1 MKLAELVNQHYKELS
16 SNDLYIWD
24 YIQAHGKECQNLSI
38 VELAQ
43 RCHVSK
49 TTILRFAQKLSL
61 KGYSK
66 LKVYL
71 SWENRPSGDMV
82 IDEHLIEHVCDT
94 SKYAIDELRERD
106 FTDICEMLYH
116 SGRIF
121 VYGTGALQD
130 SVARELQR
138 MFLYCGEFV
147 YVLSG
152 EKETEMVL
160 PFLSRDDVVI
170 LISLRGE
177 GELIN
182 EFASQLRLRS
192 IKTISMTRLKNNEL
206 AHKCTKSIY
215 ITTSQVMIGNLIL
228 HEAAN
233 LYFVLAELLFLRYSQ
248 YKQKQDGIGIR

>member
-1 MKLAELVNQHYKELS
+1 
-16 SNDLYIWD
+16 
-24 YIQAHGKECQNLSI
+24 
-38 VELAQ
+38 
-43 RCHVSK
+43 
-49 TTILRFAQKLSL
+49 
-61 KGYSK
+61 
-66 LKVYL
+66 
-71 SWENRPSGDMV
+71 
-82 IDEHLIEHVCDT
+82 
-94 SKYAIDELRERD
+94 
-106 FTDICEMLYH
+106 
-116 SGRIF
+116 
-121 VYGTGALQD
+121 
-130 SVARELQR
+130 

-147 YVLSG
+147 SVLSG

-160 PFLSRDDVVI
+160 PFLNRDDVVI

>member
-1 MKLAELVNQHYKELS
+1 MKLAELVNQHYNELS

-24 YIQAHGKECQNLSI
+24 YIQSHRRECQNLSI
-38 VELAQ
+38 IELAH

-61 KGYSK
+61 KGYSE

-71 SWENRPSGDMV
+71 SWENRPDEDVM
-82 IDEHLIEHVCDT
+82 IDEHLIDHVCDT

-106 FTDICEMLYH
+106 FTDICEMLYR
-116 SGRIF
+116 SKRIF

-130 SVARELQR
+130 SVAQELQR
-138 MFLYCGEFV
+138 MFMYCGEFI

-152 EKETEMVL
+152 EKETEMIL
-160 PFLSRDDVVI
+160 PYLKRDDVVI

-182 EFASQLRLRS
+182 EFASQLRLIS
-192 IKTISMTRLKNNEL
+192 VPTISMTRLKNNTL

-215 ITTSQVMIGNLIL
+215 ITTSQVMIGNHIL

-248 YKQKQDGIGIR
+248 YKQKQDSGG